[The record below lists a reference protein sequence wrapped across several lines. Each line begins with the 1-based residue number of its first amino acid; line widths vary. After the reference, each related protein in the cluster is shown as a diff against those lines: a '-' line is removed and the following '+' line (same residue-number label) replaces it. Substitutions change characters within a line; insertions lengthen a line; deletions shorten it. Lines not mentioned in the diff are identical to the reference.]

1 MDEGLYREADG
12 VRTLGYF
19 SDDAIRSAMSYK
31 PRQGDTVLV
40 TYPKCGTNWTLFI
53 IWNILTRGRQPSDV
67 GEFAVMCPFIELI
80 GADAAE
86 NTDRRGPIVTH
97 LPLSAFRPVD
107 WAKYIYV
114 ARNPYDCAVSCYHFL
129 KGVTPKTCTD
139 VSFDKFLALFLSGKV
154 PYGDYFDHLLPWYE
168 RRDDSNVLFLTYE
181 QLKADTRR
189 MALKIARFL
198 GAEHC
203 TVLQNDSDLLQRVL
217 DNSSLETMAAFLK
230 DNVGDRVKKMIKAA
244 SQTSSE
250 TVEELKNSYGENVV
264 MHESSGFVR
273 KGIVGDWKSHF
284 TTEHI
289 RQTTKWI
296 TEKTR
301 GSCVMSLWSDLD
313 LP

>member
-181 QLKADTRR
+181 QLKADARR
-189 MALKIARFL
+189 MALKIAQFL

-203 TVLQNDSDLLQRVL
+203 TVLQNDSDLLQSVL

-250 TVEELKNSYGENVV
+250 TVEELKNSYGET
-264 MHESSGFVR
+264 
-273 KGIVGDWKSHF
+273 W
-284 TTEHI
+284 
-289 RQTTKWI
+289 
-296 TEKTR
+296 
-301 GSCVMSLWSDLD
+301 
-313 LP
+313 